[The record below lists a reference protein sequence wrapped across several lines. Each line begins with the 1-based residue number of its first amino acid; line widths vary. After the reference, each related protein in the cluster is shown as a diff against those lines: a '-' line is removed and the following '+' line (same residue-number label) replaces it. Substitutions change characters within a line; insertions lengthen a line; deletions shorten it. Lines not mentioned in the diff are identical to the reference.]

1 MPRHISL
8 LFPGQGS
15 QSLGMLSSFSSE
27 DLDFISS
34 ASKETLSFDLLD
46 VIQSDSDDKL
56 NQTSFTQPALL
67 ATSYLYY
74 KKFLSIT
81 ELTPNIM
88 AGHSLGEYSALVA
101 SGSIDFKT
109 ALNLVY
115 KRGLFMEKSDAGSM
129 FAILNLDIETIYSI
143 CDEVR
148 DTLDQIVAPANI
160 NSANQVVIAGSH
172 EAAALAAE
180 KCKVAGAK
188 RTIQLKVSVA
198 SHCNL
203 MQSASIL
210 LSEEMKN
217 IKFNNP
223 AIPIIHNVNALESN
237 NNNHNDDDIAQKL
250 TDQLIK
256 PVQWLKTM
264 EKINMLDGIVVECG
278 PGRVLSGLAKTNGLS
293 NILTMS
299 SDNFKEDFN
308 NIYG

>member
-34 ASKETLSFDLLD
+34 ASKEILSFDLLD
-46 VIQSDSDDKL
+46 VIQSGPDDKL

-237 NNNHNDDDIAQKL
+237 NNNDDIAQKL

>member
-34 ASKETLSFDLLD
+34 ASKEILSFDLLD
-46 VIQSDSDDKL
+46 VIQSGSDDKL

-237 NNNHNDDDIAQKL
+237 NNDDIAQKL

>member
-46 VIQSDSDDKL
+46 VIQSGSDDKL

-223 AIPIIHNVNALESN
+223 TIPIIHNVDALEGN
-237 NNNHNDDDIAQKL
+237 NDDDIAQKL

>member
-15 QSLGMLSSFSSE
+15 QSLGMLSSFNSE

-46 VIQSDSDDKL
+46 VIQSGPDDKL

-115 KRGLFMEKSDAGSM
+115 KRGLFMEKSDVGSM
-129 FAILNLDIETIYSI
+129 FAILNLNIETIYSI

-148 DTLDQIVAPANI
+148 ETLDEIVAPANI

-223 AIPIIHNVNALESN
+223 TIPIIHNVDALEGN
-237 NNNHNDDDIAQKL
+237 NDDDIAQKL

>member
-15 QSLGMLSSFSSE
+15 QSLGMLSSFNSE

-46 VIQSDSDDKL
+46 VIQSGPYDKL

-115 KRGLFMEKSDAGSM
+115 KRGLFMEKSDVGSM
-129 FAILNLDIETIYSI
+129 FAILNLNIETIYSI

-148 DTLDQIVAPANI
+148 ETLDEIVAPANI

-223 AIPIIHNVNALESN
+223 TIPIIHNVDALEGN
-237 NNNHNDDDIAQKL
+237 NDDDIAQKL

-299 SDNFKEDFN
+299 SDNFKDNFN

>member
-15 QSLGMLSSFSSE
+15 QSLGMLSSFNSE

-46 VIQSDSDDKL
+46 VIQSGPDDRL

-109 ALNLVY
+109 ALNLVH

-143 CDEVR
+143 CNEVR
-148 DTLDQIVAPANI
+148 DTLDEIVAPANI

-223 AIPIIHNVNALESN
+223 TIPIIHNVNALEGN
-237 NNNHNDDDIAQKL
+237 NNDDIAQKL

-299 SDNFKEDFN
+299 SDNFKDNFN

>member
-1 MPRHISL
+1 MSRHISL

-15 QSLGMLSSFSSE
+15 QSLGMLSSFNSE

-46 VIQSDSDDKL
+46 VIQNGPDDKL

-109 ALNLVY
+109 ALNLVH

-148 DTLDQIVAPANI
+148 DTLDKIVAPANI

-188 RTIQLKVSVA
+188 RTIQLKGSFA

-237 NNNHNDDDIAQKL
+237 NNNDDIAQKL

-264 EKINMLDGIVVECG
+264 EKIKMLDGIVVECG

-299 SDNFKEDFN
+299 SDNFKDNFN
-308 NIYG
+308 SIYG

>member
-15 QSLGMLSSFSSE
+15 QSLGMLSSFNSA

-34 ASKETLSFDLLD
+34 AAKETLSFDLLD
-46 VIQSDSDDKL
+46 VIQSGPDDKL

-81 ELTPNIM
+81 ELSPNIM

-109 ALNLVY
+109 ALSLVY

-143 CDEVR
+143 CNEVR
-148 DTLDQIVAPANI
+148 DTLDEIVAPANI

-217 IKFNNP
+217 IEFNNP
-223 AIPIIHNVNALESN
+223 AIPIIHNVNALEGN
-237 NNNHNDDDIAQKL
+237 NNDDIAQKL

-299 SDNFKEDFN
+299 SDNFKDNFYN
-308 NIYG
+308 LYG

>member
-34 ASKETLSFDLLD
+34 TSKETLSFDLLD
-46 VIQSDSDDKL
+46 VIQSGSDDKL

-81 ELTPNIM
+81 ELIPNIM

-180 KCKVAGAK
+180 KCNVAGAK

-237 NNNHNDDDIAQKL
+237 NNDDDIAQKL

-299 SDNFKEDFN
+299 SDNFKDNFN

>member
-15 QSLGMLSSFSSE
+15 QSLGMLSSFNSE

-46 VIQSDSDDKL
+46 VIQSGPDDKL

-115 KRGLFMEKSDAGSM
+115 KRGLFMEKSDVGSM
-129 FAILNLDIETIYSI
+129 FAILNLNIETIYSI

-148 DTLDQIVAPANI
+148 ETLDEIVAPANI

-223 AIPIIHNVNALESN
+223 TIPIIHNVDALEGN
-237 NNNHNDDDIAQKL
+237 NDDDIAQKL

-264 EKINMLDGIVVECG
+264 EKINILDGIVVECG

-299 SDNFKEDFN
+299 SDNFKDNFN

>member
-34 ASKETLSFDLLD
+34 TSKETLSFDLLD
-46 VIQSDSDDKL
+46 VIQSGSDDKL

-81 ELTPNIM
+81 ELIPNIM

-180 KCKVAGAK
+180 KCNVAGAK

-223 AIPIIHNVNALESN
+223 TIPIIHNVDALEGN
-237 NNNHNDDDIAQKL
+237 NDDDIAQKL

>member
-34 ASKETLSFDLLD
+34 ASKEKLSFDLLD
-46 VIQSDSDDKL
+46 VIQSGSDDKL

-237 NNNHNDDDIAQKL
+237 NNDDDIAQKL

>member
-46 VIQSDSDDKL
+46 VIQSGSDDKL

-148 DTLDQIVAPANI
+148 DALDQIVAPANI

-223 AIPIIHNVNALESN
+223 AIPIIHNVDALEGN
-237 NNNHNDDDIAQKL
+237 NNDDIAQKL

>member
-34 ASKETLSFDLLD
+34 ASKEILSFDLLD
-46 VIQSDSDDKL
+46 VIQSGSDDKL

-223 AIPIIHNVNALESN
+223 AIPIIHNVDALESN
-237 NNNHNDDDIAQKL
+237 NDDDIAQKL

>member
-34 ASKETLSFDLLD
+34 ASKEILSFDLLD
-46 VIQSDSDDKL
+46 VIQSGSDDKL

-237 NNNHNDDDIAQKL
+237 NNNDDIAQKL

-299 SDNFKEDFN
+299 SDNFKDNFN

>member
-1 MPRHISL
+1 
-8 LFPGQGS
+8 
-15 QSLGMLSSFSSE
+15 MLSSFSSE

-46 VIQSDSDDKL
+46 VIQSGSDDKL

-237 NNNHNDDDIAQKL
+237 NNDDIAQKL

>member
-46 VIQSDSDDKL
+46 VIQSGSDDKL

-223 AIPIIHNVNALESN
+223 VIPIIHNVNALESN
-237 NNNHNDDDIAQKL
+237 NNNDDIAQKL

>member
-46 VIQSDSDDKL
+46 VIQSGPDDKL

-223 AIPIIHNVNALESN
+223 TIPIIHNVDALEGN
-237 NNNHNDDDIAQKL
+237 NDDDIAQKL

>member
-46 VIQSDSDDKL
+46 VIQSGSDDKL

-148 DTLDQIVAPANI
+148 DALDQIVAPANI

-198 SHCNL
+198 SHCDL
-203 MQSASIL
+203 MESASIL

-223 AIPIIHNVNALESN
+223 VIPIIHNVNALESN
-237 NNNHNDDDIAQKL
+237 NNNNDDDIAQKL

>member
-46 VIQSDSDDKL
+46 VIQSGSDDKL

-148 DTLDQIVAPANI
+148 DALDQIVAPANI

-223 AIPIIHNVNALESN
+223 VIPIIHNVNALESN
-237 NNNHNDDDIAQKL
+237 NNDDDIAQKL

>member
-15 QSLGMLSSFSSE
+15 QSLGMLSSFNSE

-34 ASKETLSFDLLD
+34 VSKETLSFDLLD
-46 VIQSDSDDKL
+46 VIQSGPDDKL

-129 FAILNLDIETIYSI
+129 FAILNLNIETIYSI

-148 DTLDQIVAPANI
+148 DTLDEIVAPANI

-188 RTIQLKVSVA
+188 RSIQLKVSVA

-203 MQSASIL
+203 MRSASIL

-223 AIPIIHNVNALESN
+223 TIPIIHNVDALEGN
-237 NNNHNDDDIAQKL
+237 NDDDIAQKL

-299 SDNFKEDFN
+299 SDNFKDNFN

>member
-34 ASKETLSFDLLD
+34 ASKEILSFDLLD
-46 VIQSDSDDKL
+46 VIQSGSDDKL

-115 KRGLFMEKSDAGSM
+115 KRGLFMEKSDVGSM
-129 FAILNLDIETIYSI
+129 FAILNLNIETIYSI

-148 DTLDQIVAPANI
+148 DTLDEIVAPANI

-237 NNNHNDDDIAQKL
+237 NNDDDIAQKL

>member
-15 QSLGMLSSFSSE
+15 QSLGMLSSFNSE
-27 DLDFISS
+27 DLEFISS

-46 VIQSDSDDKL
+46 VIQSGPEDKL

-74 KKFLSIT
+74 KKFLSVT
-81 ELTPNIM
+81 ELIPNIM

-129 FAILNLDIETIYSI
+129 FAILNLDIETICSI

-148 DTLDQIVAPANI
+148 DALDEIVAPANI
-160 NSANQVVIAGSH
+160 NSANQVVIAGSD
-172 EAAALAAE
+172 EATALAAE
-180 KCKVAGAK
+180 KCKIAGAK

-223 AIPIIHNVNALESN
+223 AIPIIHNVDALEGN
-237 NNNHNDDDIAQKL
+237 NNDDIAQKL

-256 PVQWLKTM
+256 PVQWFKTM

-299 SDNFKEDFN
+299 SDNFKDNFN

>member
-15 QSLGMLSSFSSE
+15 QSLGMLSSFNSE

-46 VIQSDSDDKL
+46 VIQSGPDDKL

-129 FAILNLDIETIYSI
+129 FAILNLNIETIYSI

-148 DTLDQIVAPANI
+148 DTLDEIVAPANI

-223 AIPIIHNVNALESN
+223 TIPIIHNVDALEGN
-237 NNNHNDDDIAQKL
+237 NDDDIAQKL
-250 TDQLIK
+250 TDKLIK

-299 SDNFKEDFN
+299 SDNFKDNFN

>member
-34 ASKETLSFDLLD
+34 TSKETLSFDLLD
-46 VIQSDSDDKL
+46 VIQSGSDDKL

-81 ELTPNIM
+81 ELIPNIM
-88 AGHSLGEYSALVA
+88 AGHSLGEYSALAA

-180 KCKVAGAK
+180 KCNVAGAK

-223 AIPIIHNVNALESN
+223 TIPIIHNVDA
-237 NNNHNDDDIAQKL
+237 
-250 TDQLIK
+250 
-256 PVQWLKTM
+256 
-264 EKINMLDGIVVECG
+264 
-278 PGRVLSGLAKTNGLS
+278 
-293 NILTMS
+293 
-299 SDNFKEDFN
+299 
-308 NIYG
+308 

>member
-34 ASKETLSFDLLD
+34 TSKETLSFDLLD
-46 VIQSDSDDKL
+46 VIQSGSDDKL

-148 DTLDQIVAPANI
+148 DALDQIVAPANI

-223 AIPIIHNVNALESN
+223 TIPIIHNVDALEGN
-237 NNNHNDDDIAQKL
+237 NDDDIAQKL

-299 SDNFKEDFN
+299 SDNFKDNFN

>member
-46 VIQSDSDDKL
+46 VIQSGSDDKL

-115 KRGLFMEKSDAGSM
+115 KRGLFMEKSDVGSM
-129 FAILNLDIETIYSI
+129 FAILNLNIETIYSI

-148 DTLDQIVAPANI
+148 DALDQIVAPANI

-237 NNNHNDDDIAQKL
+237 NNDDDIAQKL

-299 SDNFKEDFN
+299 SDNFKDNFN

>member
-46 VIQSDSDDKL
+46 VIQSGSDDKL

-180 KCKVAGAK
+180 KCNVAGAK

-223 AIPIIHNVNALESN
+223 TIPIIHNVDALEGN
-237 NNNHNDDDIAQKL
+237 NDDDIAQKL

-299 SDNFKEDFN
+299 SDNFKDNFN

>member
-34 ASKETLSFDLLD
+34 ASKKILSFDLLD
-46 VIQSDSDDKL
+46 VIQNGSDDKL

-180 KCKVAGAK
+180 KCNVAGAK

-198 SHCNL
+198 SHCDL
-203 MQSASIL
+203 MESASIL

-223 AIPIIHNVNALESN
+223 TIPIIHNVDALESN
-237 NNNHNDDDIAQKL
+237 NDDDMAQKL

-264 EKINMLDGIVVECG
+264 EKINMLDGIFVECG

-299 SDNFKEDFN
+299 SDNFKDNFN

>member
-15 QSLGMLSSFSSE
+15 QSLGMLSSFNSE

-34 ASKETLSFDLLD
+34 VSKETLSFDLLD
-46 VIQSDSDDKL
+46 VIQSGPDDKL

-115 KRGLFMEKSDAGSM
+115 KRGLFMEKSDVGSM
-129 FAILNLDIETIYSI
+129 FAILNLNIETIYSI

-148 DTLDQIVAPANI
+148 ETLDEIVAPANI

-223 AIPIIHNVNALESN
+223 TIPIIHNVDALEGN
-237 NNNHNDDDIAQKL
+237 NDDDIAQKL

-299 SDNFKEDFN
+299 SDNFKDNFN

>member
-46 VIQSDSDDKL
+46 VIQSGSDDKL

-237 NNNHNDDDIAQKL
+237 NNNDDIAQKL

>member
-15 QSLGMLSSFSSE
+15 QSLGMLSSFNSE

-46 VIQSDSDDKL
+46 VIQSGPDDKL
-56 NQTSFTQPALL
+56 NKTSFTQPALL

-115 KRGLFMEKSDAGSM
+115 KRGLFMEKSDVGSM
-129 FAILNLDIETIYSI
+129 FAILNLNIETIYLI

-148 DTLDQIVAPANI
+148 ETLDEIVAPANI

-223 AIPIIHNVNALESN
+223 TIPIIHNVDALEGN
-237 NNNHNDDDIAQKL
+237 NDDDIAQKL

-299 SDNFKEDFN
+299 SDNFKDNFN

>member
-34 ASKETLSFDLLD
+34 ASKEILSFDLLD
-46 VIQSDSDDKL
+46 VIQSGSDDKL

-198 SHCNL
+198 SHCDL
-203 MQSASIL
+203 MESASIL

-223 AIPIIHNVNALESN
+223 TIPIIHNVDALEGN
-237 NNNHNDDDIAQKL
+237 NDDDIAQKL

>member
-1 MPRHISL
+1 
-8 LFPGQGS
+8 
-15 QSLGMLSSFSSE
+15 MLSSFSSE

-46 VIQSDSDDKL
+46 VIQSGSDDKL

-223 AIPIIHNVNALESN
+223 TIPIIHNVDALEGN
-237 NNNHNDDDIAQKL
+237 NDDDIAQKL

>member
-1 MPRHISL
+1 
-8 LFPGQGS
+8 
-15 QSLGMLSSFSSE
+15 MLSSFSSE

-46 VIQSDSDDKL
+46 VIQSGSDDKL

-148 DTLDQIVAPANI
+148 DTLDEIVAPANI

-237 NNNHNDDDIAQKL
+237 NNDDDIAQKL

>member
-46 VIQSDSDDKL
+46 VIQSGSDDKL

-237 NNNHNDDDIAQKL
+237 NNDDDIAQKL

-299 SDNFKEDFN
+299 SDNFKDNFN